1 MHSLERK
8 QKAKH
13 STLNTIYLHLTTR
26 CNLNCSFCAIP
37 DRNEKVQELT
47 KFQIFDLL
55 SEAKELGTTY
65 VVLIGGEP
73 FLRKDLGEIVKSI
86 ISRGFR
92 LGISTNGTL
101 LNFKSL
107 SWVKYVPSSSYF
119 LGISLDGA
127 KPFTHNRL
135 RRRKDAFEKTLKG
148 IEIAYE
154 LGIQLTLQTVLQKSN
169 KNELL
174 DIASI
179 AAKFGADYNVIP
191 DIVPKGAGIHV
202 KSNKIDIHEILNK
215 AKELYKYGCSIG
227 IKAQINL
234 PPALQEPDRFQKS
247 DMACYWGK
255 HFCGILPN
263 GDVAMCHGCDFCNIY
278 HGNLFIAGNIHNQS
292 LREVWELSKT
302 FNNLRE
308 IDPDNFKGVCG
319 RCVLRKF
326 CRGYCRIRAYLE
338 YGSILAP
345 DILCQEAFE
354 NNLFPRYMLSG

>member
-1 MHSLERK
+1 MPSFDLK
-8 QKAKH
+8 QEATH
-13 STLNTIYLHLTTR
+13 YILNTIYLHLTTR
-26 CNLNCSFCAIP
+26 CNLNCTFCAIP
-37 DRNEKVQELT
+37 DRNKEVQELT
-47 KFQIFDLL
+47 KFQIFNLL
-55 SEAKELGTTY
+55 SEANELGTTY

-73 FLRKDLGEIVKSI
+73 FLRKDLDEIVKSI
-86 ISRGFR
+86 ISRGMR

-107 SWVKYVPSSSYF
+107 SWVKDVPSSSYF

-127 KPFTHNRL
+127 KPFTHNCL
-135 RRRKDAFEKTLKG
+135 RRKKYAFEQTLKG
-148 IEIAYE
+148 IDIAKK
-154 LGIQLTLQTVLQKSN
+154 LGIQLTLQTVLQELN
-169 KNELL
+169 KNEIL

-191 DIVPKGAGIHV
+191 DIVPKGAGV
-202 KSNKIDIHEILNK
+202 DAKSQKIEIHEILDK
-215 AKELYKYGCSIG
+215 AEELYKYGRSIG
-227 IKAQINL
+227 IRAQINL
-234 PPALQEPDRFQKS
+234 PPALQVPDRFQKS

-278 HGNLFIAGNIHNQS
+278 DRNLFIAGNIQKQS
-292 LREVWELSKT
+292 LRNIWEHSVT

-345 DILCQEAFE
+345 DTLCQEAFE
-354 NNLFPRYMLSG
+354 NNIFPRYMLSE